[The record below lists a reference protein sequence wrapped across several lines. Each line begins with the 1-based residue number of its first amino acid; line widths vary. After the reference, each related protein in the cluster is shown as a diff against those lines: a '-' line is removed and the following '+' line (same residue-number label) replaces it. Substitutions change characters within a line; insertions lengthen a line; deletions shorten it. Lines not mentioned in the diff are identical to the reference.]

1 MPVWSVFEQIL
12 AYMGGRFMSA
22 PTVHQKSITELTD
35 DYLETWLESFLI
47 DRKVQNLSPG
57 TLYFYRAKLRLF
69 VLFCEARVITRIEQL
84 TPAILREY
92 LLWLEETGH
101 NPGGINA
108 CYRAIKTFLIWY
120 WIETDQEKSN
130 PITKVKIPKLAIDP
144 LEPADENDISRMIKT
159 CGRDFH
165 GLRDHAVLLT
175 LLDTGARGAEM
186 VAINWVNLKLT
197 TGAIQIIQG
206 KGRKPRSVYVGQST
220 RKAIRA
226 YLKTRIDDNPA
237 LWVTENGDRLTYWGL
252 RELVERRALKAGV
265 KPPTLHSFRR
275 AFALAMLR
283 AGVDIYT
290 LQELMGHADLQVLKR
305 YLKLIDRDLQS
316 AHRRGSPVD
325 NLKL

>member
-1 MPVWSVFEQIL
+1 MPNTTI
-12 AYMGGRFMSA
+12 
-22 PTVHQKSITELTD
+22 HQRSITELTD
-35 DYLETWLESFLI
+35 DYLETWLEAFMV

-69 VLFCEARVITRIEQL
+69 MRFSETQAITRITQL
-84 TPAILREY
+84 TPVILREY
-92 LLWLEETGH
+92 LLWLENTGH
-101 NPGGINA
+101 NPGGISA
-108 CYRAIKTFLIWY
+108 CYRAIKTFLLWY
-120 WIETDQEKSN
+120 WVETDQEKSN
-130 PITKVKIPKLAIDP
+130 PITKVKIPKLALEP
-144 LEPADENDISRMIKT
+144 LEPADMGDVGRMVKS
-159 CGRDFH
+159 CSNDFH
-165 GLRDHAVLLT
+165 GLRDRAILLT
-175 LLDTGARGAEM
+175 LLDTGARGAEI
-186 VAINWVNLKLT
+186 VALNLADLKLT

-206 KGRKPRSVYVGQST
+206 KGRKPRSVFVGQST

-226 YLKTRIDDNPA
+226 YLKSRIDDNPA
-237 LWVTENGDRLTYWGL
+237 LWVTEDGDRLTYWGL
-252 RELVERRALKAGV
+252 RELVERRALKVGV

-305 YLKLIDRDLQS
+305 YLKLIDQDLQS